1 MSFRLAMCDTWR
13 RILPKNAESAI
24 MNEVRPHLIPVTKE
38 AETFVSVDA
47 GGFIGHSG
55 LCPGEVLID
64 GQWVTAYRFLKLS
77 EEDAA
82 NLILQLEAAIENVM
96 NRDD

>member
-1 MSFRLAMCDTWR
+1 MSFRYAVCDTWR
-13 RILPKNAESAI
+13 RIVPQGSQSAV
-24 MNEVRPHLIPVTKE
+24 MFEPRPHLIPTTHE

-47 GGFIGHSG
+47 GGFIGQSG

-64 GQWVTAYRFLKLS
+64 GQWVSAYRFIKLT

-82 NLILQLEAAIENVM
+82 NLILQLEDSMAHVM
-96 NRDD
+96 GDE

>member
-64 GQWVTAYRFLKLS
+64 GQWVTAYRFIQLT
-77 EEDAA
+77 EEDAV
-82 NLILQLEAAIENVM
+82 NLILQLEDSMAQVM
-96 NRDD
+96 NQRD